1 MSQKNMIK
9 QPDFCWR
16 HFKKIDNLSVLRGPF
31 IINSLLYIMKT
42 KKSKTQPRELTIS
55 TAELSR
61 FGVGVMN
68 KALKVVNTAKK
79 GKITIRV
86 EKV

>member
-1 MSQKNMIK
+1 
-9 QPDFCWR
+9 
-16 HFKKIDNLSVLRGPF
+16 
-31 IINSLLYIMKT
+31 MKT
-42 KKSKTQPRELTIS
+42 KKSKSHPRKFTLS

-61 FGVGVMN
+61 FGMGVMD

-86 EKV
+86 EKI

>member
-1 MSQKNMIK
+1 MKN
-9 QPDFCWR
+9 
-16 HFKKIDNLSVLRGPF
+16 
-31 IINSLLYIMKT
+31 KT
-42 KKSKTQPRELTIS
+42 SKPRELTLS

-61 FGVGVMN
+61 FGMMVMS

-86 EKV
+86 ERE